1 MNEVKQIAYDIVV
14 DLGYEDQFDAI
25 WEKMHSLQ
33 FPTTRKAIEN
43 DVHWAVKQLK
53 YDAILGP
60 VTND

>member
-14 DLGYEDQFDAI
+14 DLGYADKFDII

-43 DVHWAVKQLK
+43 DVHWAVKRLQ
-53 YDAILGP
+53 
-60 VTND
+60 NEQE